1 MRTWTKVGERLIGT
15 ALDEGVIFD
24 RAAIVRAIRSLE
36 WREIPKGGKISAPA
50 MQGLNISAAIQDL
63 KIPRV
68 SHVAWTNELAPYGFY
83 GIRGHYANGD
93 AEIYIMDSGTVLT
106 PVCTDFREVVRV
118 GGPIY
123 GKKNSEEATR

>member
-24 RAAIVRAIRSLE
+24 RAAIVRAINGLK
-36 WREIPKGGKISAPA
+36 WQEIPKGGTISAPA
-50 MQGLNISAAIQDL
+50 MQGLNISAAIKDL
-63 KIPRV
+63 KIPKV
-68 SHVAWTNELAPYGFY
+68 SHVAWSPALAPYGFY

-93 AEIYIMDSGTVLT
+93 AEVYIMDTGTLLT
-106 PVCTDFREVVRV
+106 PVCTDFTETFKV

-123 GKKNSEEATR
+123 AKKNSKEATQ

>member
-36 WREIPKGGKISAPA
+36 WQEIPKGGTLSAPA
-50 MQGLNISAAIQDL
+50 MQGLNISAAIKDL
-63 KIPRV
+63 KIPKV

-106 PVCTDFREVVRV
+106 PVCTDFTEVLKV
-118 GGPIY
+118 GGPNA
-123 GKKNSEEATR
+123 KKNREEATR